1 MVAPLACLAAVY
13 FLLNSGLTA
22 EAVALSKGYRRP
34 RFWRQ
39 HFVVMSLNYLA
50 AASAAYLFVLLVQ
63 QVGAAAVAVVVPLIL
78 VCHLA
83 MRSWLG
89 RVDDAQR
96 HLARVN
102 ELYLSTIS
110 AFSTAIEA
118 KDGVTSDHIH
128 RVKAY
133 AMGLA
138 AGARH
143 AGSLDA
149 AGDRSRRAAA
159 RHRQAGDSRAH
170 PQQAG
175 KADGARVRDR

>member
-1 MVAPLACLAAVY
+1 MYDLLSQQPTPLAVSPATPTVAPLYCLAAVY

-22 EAVALSKGYRRP
+22 EAVALSKGLSAP
-34 RFWRQ
+34 KFWRQ
-39 HFVVMSLNYLA
+39 HFLVMSLNYLA

-102 ELYLSTIS
+102 ELYLSTVS
-110 AFSTAIEA
+110 ALSTAIEA
-118 KDGVTSDHIH
+118 KDGVHE
-128 RVKAY
+128 
-133 AMGLA
+133 
-138 AGARH
+138 
-143 AGSLDA
+143 
-149 AGDRSRRAAA
+149 RSR
-159 RHRQAGDSRAH
+159 
-170 PQQAG
+170 PQSKSLRTG
-175 KADGARVRDR
+175 VG